1 MARRTATAALAGI
14 GSRWHQRRDVHPT
27 GRVPPHSMP
36 QPCTAFWVAPWA
48 GSHRSFRHRHTLRR
62 LPWGIGRPGPRAE
75 ALRLCRLR
83 SLAVATP
90 ESSAPTSGI
99 ATRPLRLHACPPDAA
114 LRLPS
119 LSLSLHCRWRAVLL
133 AHSLTLMP
141 TRAFHSDDAMLLVR
155 HRQSTRATS
164 AAERCSA
171 LRASRRCLSVDAGAS
186 SGAGSLMPHRHPFP
200 RPGHRCRSRH
210 HIAARRP
217 RRCASECELLISTAR
232 NLPVRADHPHSHPS
246 AMTASPIASLKTH
259 TAFLHGHAG
268 LPQLIIAPTSY
279 AATHGCRESVA
290 HDMTQPCTSFRVAP
304 CLYGSYRS
312 IRLWRTLTS
321 GRRSSCGIRTA
332 CYSLRSGR

>member
-27 GRVPPHSMP
+27 ERVPPHSMP
-36 QPCTAFWVAPWA
+36 QPCTAFRVAPWA

-90 ESSAPTSGI
+90 EWDTPTSGI

-141 TRAFHSDDAMLLVR
+141 TQAFHSADAMLLVL

-164 AAERCSA
+164 AAERCSV
-171 LRASRRCLSVDAGAS
+171 L
-186 SGAGSLMPHRHPFP
+186 
-200 RPGHRCRSRH
+200 
-210 HIAARRP
+210 
-217 RRCASECELLISTAR
+217 
-232 NLPVRADHPHSHPS
+232 
-246 AMTASPIASLKTH
+246 
-259 TAFLHGHAG
+259 
-268 LPQLIIAPTSY
+268 
-279 AATHGCRESVA
+279 
-290 HDMTQPCTSFRVAP
+290 
-304 CLYGSYRS
+304 
-312 IRLWRTLTS
+312 
-321 GRRSSCGIRTA
+321 
-332 CYSLRSGR
+332 